1 MALQFS
7 NRDPGQQPQ
16 GSIPDTP
23 TPAAQPTLPDSA
35 PVAAAAPVFE
45 FPEVPGWLG
54 KLAPITQVL
63 FSMPGIPLGR
73 TSETSVPADSRTK
86 MGYDKQSALLVIQR
100 FGANAAYI
108 IPRERII
115 RLEYYE
121 KKDPHLA
128 K

>member
-1 MALQFS
+1 
-7 NRDPGQQPQ
+7 
-16 GSIPDTP
+16 
-23 TPAAQPTLPDSA
+23 
-35 PVAAAAPVFE
+35 VFE